1 MSKRR
6 QPERSVKRA
15 KPEPK
20 SNKKGKKEKPPK
32 PSRTA
37 APEVNPLKK
46 AKVDN
51 SALDQL
57 KTVCLTFNLR

>member
-6 QPERSVKRA
+6 QPERSVKKA

-20 SNKKGKKEKPPK
+20 SAKKNKKEKTPK
-32 PSRTA
+32 ASKTVV
-37 APEVNPLKK
+37 PEEIPLKK
-46 AKVDN
+46 VKIDN

-57 KTVCLTFNLR
+57 KTVSCTCDHR